1 MKKVAIVLVVIMV
14 IGILAGGAYALSDGF
29 KKVPW
34 EKDPSTETNI
44 LTESK
49 DLLNNHASITFGTGD
64 NTWTIST
71 TDKLEPIYIDDLRA
85 PGKGIEIGHSN
96 SGGSSAGIPLESN
109 IIVSGNNLVNISIN
123 GTSPYGNSGFL
134 NYSISL
140 KDNVYVWDY
149 SCDKFFENIVYTWHG
164 DTYAY
169 SNLEGKI
176 KSDGYQ
182 FGDSYFLGSYQFVF
196 EFKNIDKYGS
206 SSTLINDSNKA
217 ELSTVIIVDL
227 PVYYRVK

>member
-14 IGILAGGAYALSDGF
+14 IGLLAGGAYALSDGF

-44 LTESK
+44 LIESK

-64 NTWTIST
+64 SAWTIST
-71 TDKLEPIYIDDLRA
+71 EDKLEPIYIDDLRA
-85 PGKGIEIGHSN
+85 PGNGVEIGHSN

-109 IIVSGNNLVNISIN
+109 IIVSGNNLVAINIG
-123 GTSPYGNSGFL
+123 GTSPYGNNGFL

-149 SCDKFFENIVYTWHG
+149 CSDKFFENIVYTWYG

-169 SNLEGKI
+169 SNLENKI

-182 FGDSYFLGSYQFVF
+182 SGDNYFLGSYQFVF
-196 EFKNIDKYGS
+196 EFKNIDKYDS
-206 SSTLINDSNKA
+206 SSTLLNDTNKV
-217 ELSTVIIVDL
+217 ELSTVIVVNL